1 MSRNIAIMGTNVEEV
16 GEIVETID
24 LGKSIDE
31 VFPELEEDQEVLVE
45 GSFTWRI
52 DKLSLIHI

>member
-31 VFPELEEDQEVLVE
+31 VFQN
-45 GSFTWRI
+45 
-52 DKLSLIHI
+52 